1 MNETPRVTGNSKEI
15 NTDVPRGFA
24 VYVKIIFRFLSLK
37 LECLG
42 KVQWIMYSVINPQ
55 GDKSSCQCLR

>member
-1 MNETPRVTGNSKEI
+1 MKLAGSLETPKKFEH
-15 NTDVPRGFA
+15 VPRSFA

-42 KVQWIMYSVINPQ
+42 KVQWIMYSVIKGHPLSKTA
-55 GDKSSCQCLR
+55 GYIKH